1 MAIAWLSCREK
12 GAQALAKPNHASNV
26 VAAFDP
32 FTLGFPAF
40 RMTFDTRRL
49 AVALAGGGAFLNL
62 YSPQAVLPLLSAE
75 FGARAADISAIMT
88 ASTLAVALTAPFT
101 GAIAD
106 VLGRKRV
113 ITAAMIALVV
123 PTVLIA
129 FAPSLEAIVFWRFV
143 QGLLLPPIF
152 AVTVA
157 YIGGEWPADEAV
169 GMTGIYTSGAAV
181 GGFLGRLL
189 TGVLAEPIG
198 WRGAFLAD
206 AALTALCAFGVIL
219 LLPREKNFVR
229 ARNIGVSLRQMLDHL
244 RKPQLLATFAVG
256 FGVLFNFIAA
266 FTFVNFVLAA
276 PPYNLSPAALGLI
289 FVVYLIGTV
298 TTPTT
303 GLWVAR
309 FGRRRFVVGVL
320 LVWMGGIALTLAPS
334 LAIIILGLAIAAVC
348 GFFAQASSQSF
359 VATSAGAGI
368 SSAIGLYVTAFYVGG
383 SAGAFFPGL
392 AWEPGG
398 WTAVVA
404 VMLGMLAFMALVV
417 ALVWQH
423 DHARP

>member
-1 MAIAWLSCREK
+1 
-12 GAQALAKPNHASNV
+12 
-26 VAAFDP
+26 
-32 FTLGFPAF
+32 
-40 RMTFDTRRL
+40 
-49 AVALAGGGAFLNL
+49 
-62 YSPQAVLPLLSAE
+62 
-75 FGARAADISAIMT
+75 
-88 ASTLAVALTAPFT
+88 
-101 GAIAD
+101 
-106 VLGRKRV
+106 
-113 ITAAMIALVV
+113 
-123 PTVLIA
+123 
-129 FAPSLEAIVFWRFV
+129 
-143 QGLLLPPIF
+143 
-152 AVTVA
+152 
-157 YIGGEWPADEAV
+157 
-169 GMTGIYTSGAAV
+169 
-181 GGFLGRLL
+181 
-189 TGVLAEPIG
+189 
-198 WRGAFLAD
+198 
-206 AALTALCAFGVIL
+206 
-219 LLPREKNFVR
+219 
-229 ARNIGVSLRQMLDHL
+229 
-244 RKPQLLATFAVG
+244 LLATFAVG

-334 LAIIILGLAIAAVC
+334 LAIIIVGLAIAAVC
-348 GFFAQASSQSF
+348 GFFVQASSQSF

-392 AWEPGG
+392 AWEHGG

-417 ALVWQH
+417 ALVWQR